1 MFYVDLIHA
10 LSPTF
15 TLAPRT
21 IKLQASFVCPLP
33 AAQTRA
39 VM

>member
-1 MFYVDLIHA
+1 MFYIIFIYT
-10 LSPTF
+10 LSPTLTF
-15 TLAPRT
+15 APRA

-33 AAQTRA
+33 APQTNA